1 MYSVFYCWGAGESQ
15 EDVRQIMAS
24 RRIPETPAAAHQ
36 REGPGRTGSLSK
48 VRVFA
53 KRMSLEDG
61 RIHKNPVIVSTKKSQ
76 GVWTKRGVGHGLLYG
91 LSYGPPYG
99 LPVVNFF
106 LKLGSAL
113 L

>member
-1 MYSVFYCWGAGESQ
+1 M
-15 EDVRQIMAS
+15 
-24 RRIPETPAAAHQ
+24 AAHQ
-36 REGPGRTGSLSK
+36 KEGPGRRGSLSK

-61 RIHKNPVIVSTKKSQ
+61 RIHENPVIVSTKKSQ

-106 LKLGSAL
+106 
-113 L
+113 